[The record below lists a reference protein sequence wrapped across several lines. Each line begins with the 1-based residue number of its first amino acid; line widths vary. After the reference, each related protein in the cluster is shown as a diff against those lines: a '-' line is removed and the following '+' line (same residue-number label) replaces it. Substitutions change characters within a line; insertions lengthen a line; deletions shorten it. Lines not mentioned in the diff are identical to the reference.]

1 MSALTLGINRE
12 HRERVW
18 IISTVLPFCVC
29 VCVCVCVRVCACV
42 CVCYKL
48 LMRLGEGKVHW
59 PSSPIRNVGAA
70 TMLDEE

>member
-1 MSALTLGINRE
+1 MNTENEYGLSLL
-12 HRERVW
+12 
-18 IISTVLPFCVC
+18 SYLSVC
-29 VCVCVCVRVCACV
+29 VCVCVCVRVCVCVCVCACV